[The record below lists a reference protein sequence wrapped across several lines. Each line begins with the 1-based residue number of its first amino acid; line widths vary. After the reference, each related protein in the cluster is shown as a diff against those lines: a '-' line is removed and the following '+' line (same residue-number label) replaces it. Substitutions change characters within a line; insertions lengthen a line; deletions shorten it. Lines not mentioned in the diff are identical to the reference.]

1 MPVPPRR
8 RRGPRANPLD
18 ALRGKPELQ
27 TLADKLAAK
36 GAFDRLEGTY
46 ARKEIR
52 DVHAAILKQH
62 GYDVTKSSMRNQS
75 LSVKYVADEIDKHDD
90 PDFVHAIGGRGAVRY
105 NYPAIYMVGLARRD
119 YTER

>member
-1 MPVPPRR
+1 MPERR

-27 TLADKLAAK
+27 SLADKLAAK
-36 GAFDRLEGTY
+36 GAFDRMEGTY

-52 DVHAAILKQH
+52 DVHAAILKER
-62 GYDVTKSSMRNQS
+62 GYEVNKSSMRGQS

-90 PDFVHAIGGRGAVRY
+90 PDFEHALGGRGAVRY
-105 NYPAIYMVGLARRD
+105 TYPVIYMVGAKSRPLP
-119 YTER
+119 ERW